1 MLGIVVP
8 MVGVAVC
15 PIWSFPSTQTPGNEI
30 ASWAVTNHSRLV
42 VTMLLYTVG
51 VTLWLAFGA
60 AVWAYLRDHLGAGS
74 SLPTT
79 FAAGLI
85 GYVTLLLAGFLAF
98 DLLLYRQHS
107 AEATSLLYDL
117 TFGMLAMSGLPTA
130 VSLIAFAIAVFAHRM
145 LPIPPPTSLQLELRH
160 MCCCW
165 RHSSSKT
172 VRFTRGLLDY
182 GHSGAV
188 VGMDSVTALAMPRQ
202 GSPMRDDGLI
212 TFRFNV

>member
-8 MVGVAVC
+8 MVGLAVY

-85 GYVTLLLAGFLAF
+85 GYVTLLLAGFTAF

-145 LPIPPPTSLQLELRH
+145 LPIHTAYLAAVGAAARAAVGGIHRRRRSA
-160 MCCCW
+160 
-165 RHSSSKT
+165 
-172 VRFTRGLLDY
+172 FTRGLLDY

-188 VGMDSVTALAMPRQ
+188 VGMDSGHRTGDA
-202 GSPMRDDGLI
+202 
-212 TFRFNV
+212 T